1 MDKYYKDLIAKEFLD
16 CISNTIAR
24 IFDMHKDPVVLIG
37 KDYWDTIGNIGT
49 YEEVLK
55 IAESVRKEARK
66 IMDRYKP

>member
-24 IFDMHKDPVVLIG
+24 IFDMHEDPVVLIG
-37 KDYWDTIGNIGT
+37 KDYWDTIGKVGT
-49 YEEVLK
+49 YEEILK